1 MVPHDKNDWRAFLLL
16 AFPFVS
22 MTEKCKKSCTIIC
35 ETMLKLT
42 RKMIFK
48 SFYMLWKDGNR
59 VYYMFIILKIAAQS
73 FSFLP
78 EKKEQF

>member
-22 MTEKCKKSCTIIC
+22 MTEKSKKSCTILC

-42 RKMIFK
+42 IKMILK
-48 SFYMLWKDGNR
+48 SFYMLWQDVDR
-59 VYYMFIILKIAAQS
+59 VCTCLS
-73 FSFLP
+73 C
-78 EKKEQF
+78 